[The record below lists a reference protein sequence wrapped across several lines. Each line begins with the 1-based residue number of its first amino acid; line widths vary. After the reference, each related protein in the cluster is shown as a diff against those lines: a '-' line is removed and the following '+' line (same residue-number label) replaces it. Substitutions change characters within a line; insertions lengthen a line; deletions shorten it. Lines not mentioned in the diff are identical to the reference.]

1 MGNTNSLC
9 SNDKSSKNKEDKEN
23 KKEGETEGKNE
34 NKNESE
40 EIDILNEELLDINIS
55 YIIIGLN
62 RNFDG
67 ILNNPNTYHISLFL
81 YSRYNSKKGIIME
94 FAKYTQKKEQT
105 DIKYPYKEEGG
116 LRYYSSTR
124 PAYINNLCDI
134 GNINIKLETS
144 YFFRDILNKCCED
157 REWTKD
163 NYKMLLNN
171 CQDFVGD
178 SMKKFNLNYELSDV
192 NFHIPDIQPADKIKY
207 IPDVIKPF
215 CIQKNKYI

>member
-1 MGNTNSLC
+1 MGNNYSFC

-23 KKEGETEGKNE
+23 KKEGEAEGKNE
-34 NKNESE
+34 KKNENE

-62 RNFDG
+62 KNINH
-67 ILNNPNTYHISLFL
+67 ILNPNTYHISLFL

-94 FAKYTQKKEQT
+94 FAKFRQKEEQT
-105 DIKYPYKEEGG
+105 NIKYPYKEEGG

-157 REWTKD
+157 RKWTKD
-163 NYKMLLNN
+163 RISFEKR
-171 CQDFVGD
+171 Q
-178 SMKKFNLNYELSDV
+178 
-192 NFHIPDIQPADKIKY
+192 
-207 IPDVIKPF
+207 
-215 CIQKNKYI
+215 